1 MLVLNGDSEDDNSVA
16 ETVSDAG
23 NVLEEVA
30 DEDEFVSTKKEPVE
44 LVAFNQRESVA
55 MATCESLM
63 RLLVMAIVL
72 TDDS

>member
-1 MLVLNGDSEDDNSVA
+1 MLDGEPGDDDSVA
-16 ETVSDAG
+16 ETISDAG

-30 DEDEFVSTKKEPVE
+30 DENEFVSTKKEPVE
-44 LVAFNQRESVA
+44 LVAFNQRESIA

-63 RLLVMAIVL
+63 KLLAMAIVL

>member
-44 LVAFNQRESVA
+44 LVAFNQRE
-55 MATCESLM
+55 
-63 RLLVMAIVL
+63 
-72 TDDS
+72 